1 MCKLIWGQRGGVQRG
16 AIKGRLVQRGAKTKG
31 ARSKGSYTKG
41 GKSKEGPDKRGPEQR
56 GILAWTNLTPHDPKN
71 PHIYWGKSPLMGH
84 IFFYCIFMQQFFFE
98 KCDHL
103 FSQFEIFFEKILSLN
118 QGWHIVENDSLDNF
132 YWFFMC
138 QFWPKSW

>member
-1 MCKLIWGQRGGVQRG
+1 MGSEGGGPKGGNQRKAGSKGSQNKRGQIKRELYQRGEVQRG
-16 AIKGRLVQRGAKTKG
+16 
-31 ARSKGSYTKG
+31 
-41 GKSKEGPDKRGPEQR
+41 KRGPEQR

-98 KCDHL
+98 KCDSL